1 MTTNEIFPRIEKKV
15 KEVQELLN
23 FSYDEA
29 LIILHHFKWSL
40 EKIETLYLDNP
51 EKYLIESG
59 LKLENFNLM
68 SNKKPAE
75 CSICLETNL
84 NNQNLLSPLDCK
96 HTLCSEC
103 WKNYI
108 NFLVFIVFFY
118 LNFFFSDF
126 RLYYHSF
133 LEMPL

>member
-1 MTTNEIFPRIEKKV
+1 M

-29 LIILHHFKWSL
+29 LIILHYFKWSL

-59 LKLENFNLM
+59 LKLENLTLV
-68 SNKKPAE
+68 SNKVPSE
-75 CSICLETNL
+75 CPICLETNI

-96 HTLCSEC
+96 HSLCSDC

-108 NFLVFIVFFY
+108 NFLVFT
-118 LNFFFSDF
+118 FFFSIYFCF
-126 RLYYHSF
+126 RFQIMLSQLSGNVPLRNVLSSF
-133 LEMPL
+133 AIVL